1 MVEMTTQLPTARH
14 QSASRRTG
22 SNLHQVNRDTAPQ
35 RHPDHSASQ
44 VSRTDAYQVNPSLL
58 AGILLIS
65 PLRKLRNSSK
75 NESQRRAAQNGCSL
89 AGSLSSTRDCVG
101 LGRVGNCAICAIHPK
116 TKSNGHDEGSRRWAD
131 GSEQL
136 KLSATWQPEC
146 ERWGYLWG
154 YKDNALFCFV
164 IKNNGLSS

>member
-14 QSASRRTG
+14 QGASRRTG
-22 SNLHQVNRDTAPQ
+22 SNLHHRNGDSAFG

-44 VSRTDAYQVNPSLL
+44 VSRTDAYQGNPSLL

-89 AGSLSSTRDCVG
+89 AGSPSSTRDCGG
-101 LGRVGNCAICAIHPK
+101 LSWSGNCAHCAIQPK
-116 TKSNGHDEGSRRWAD
+116 TKSNGHDEESRRWAD

-136 KLSATWQPEC
+136 NLSETGCPE
-146 ERWGYLWG
+146 
-154 YKDNALFCFV
+154 
-164 IKNNGLSS
+164 